1 MRWVSTSSFFNI
13 YKMRIPSAIPVA
25 PVMDTA
31 VLLDLGVAVSF
42 PNCFPVKLLEEK
54 ILFIRVLRKEFTFI
68 HR

>member
-1 MRWVSTSSFFNI
+1 
-13 YKMRIPSAIPVA
+13 MRIPSAIPVA

-68 HR
+68 RR